1 MMQTKKYPIA
11 FDIGFHDIHALQ
23 LGKSRDRFMIQSMFH
38 QKLERDLTDIKQ
50 SSQDLI
56 ETLKIIKKQGQFK
69 GNRAVIHIPA
79 HKVFSFPIEFVLNK
93 DETMEEAI
101 IREVEQN
108 LPYPLEEAVID
119 YPSMTSSIPKKP
131 QKVIIVSV
139 HRSDVDEILAVFKK
153 AGFRP
158 DALDFRPISSIRLH
172 QYLAQVSD
180 DPSVICY
187 VGREESS
194 VQIFNSD
201 RILAM
206 NKFPWGL
213 DRVIEKLNVNLG
225 FKETTANAQDL
236 LKQHGIRLNTSGKTI
251 KAAQPPDDP
260 PADPHDVNIGPVVS
274 RIITPTIEELVFE
287 FHKILGYIRN
297 KEGIHKINDISFY
310 GAASMIT
317 GLDHYIQNRMNIPA
331 KTINILDHFDIKPD
345 LSAMVS
351 DDITPFAAALGLA
364 MREIS
369 WL

>member
-1 MMQTKKYPIA
+1 MMLTKKYPIA

-23 LGKSRDRFMIQSMFH
+23 LGKSRDRFSIQSMFH
-38 QKLERDLTDIKQ
+38 QKLEKDLTDIKQ
-50 SSQDLI
+50 SSPDLI
-56 ETLKIIKKQGQFK
+56 EALKIIKKQGRFK

-139 HRSDVDEILAVFKK
+139 HRSDVEEILMVFKK

-158 DALDFRPISSIRLH
+158 DALDFRPVSSIRLH

-194 VQIFNSD
+194 VQIFNND

-213 DRVIEKLNVNLG
+213 NRVIEKLNVNLG
-225 FKETTANAQDL
+225 FKETTDNARDL
-236 LKQHGIRLNTSGKTI
+236 LKQHGIRVNTSAKTI

-260 PADPHDVNIGPVVS
+260 YDSNIGPVVS

-351 DDITPFAAALGLA
+351 NDITPFAAALGLA

>member
-23 LGKSRDRFMIQSMFH
+23 LGKSRDRFSIQSMFH
-38 QKLERDLTDIKQ
+38 QKLEKDLTDIRQ
-50 SSQDLI
+50 SSPDLI
-56 ETLKIIKKQGQFK
+56 EALKIIKKQGRFK

-119 YPSMTSSIPKKP
+119 YPSMTRSSPKKP

-139 HRSDVDEILAVFKK
+139 HRSDVEEILMVFKK
-153 AGFRP
+153 AGFKP

-172 QYLAQVSD
+172 QYLARISD

-194 VQIFNSD
+194 VQIFNND

-213 DRVIEKLNVNLG
+213 ERVIEKLNVNLG
-225 FKETTANAQDL
+225 FKETTDNARDL
-236 LKQHGIRLNTSGKTI
+236 LKQHGIRLNTSAKTI
-251 KAAQPPDDP
+251 KSAQPPDDP
-260 PADPHDVNIGPVVS
+260 TDDPHDVNIGPIVS

-317 GLDHYIQNRMNIPA
+317 GLDHYIENRMNIPA
-331 KTINILDHFDIKPD
+331 KTINILDHIDIKPD
-345 LSAMVS
+345 LVAEGFN
-351 DDITPFAAALGLA
+351 DITPFAAALGLA

>member
-1 MMQTKKYPIA
+1 MMMTKKYPIA

-23 LGKSRDRFMIQSMFH
+23 LDKSRGKFRIQSMFH
-38 QKLERDLTDIKQ
+38 QKLEHELSDIKQ
-50 SSQDLI
+50 SSPDLLNA
-56 ETLKIIKKQGQFK
+56 LKIIKKQGQFK

-79 HKVFSFPIEFVLNK
+79 HKVFSFPIEFVLK
-93 DETMEEAI
+93 DDETMEDAI
-101 IREVEQN
+101 VREVDQN

-119 YPSMTSSIPKKP
+119 YPSITRSAKKKL

-139 HRSDVDEILAVFKK
+139 HRSDIEEILAVFKK
-153 AGFRP
+153 AGFRAE
-158 DALDFRPISSIRLH
+158 ALDFRPISSIRLH
-172 QYLAQVSD
+172 QYLSHISD

-187 VGREESS
+187 VGRKESS
-194 VQIFNSD
+194 VQIFNND

-206 NKFPWGL
+206 NKFSWGL
-213 DRVIEKLNVNLG
+213 RRIMDKLNANLG
-225 FKETTANAQDL
+225 FEPATSNALDL
-236 LKQHGIRLNTSGKTI
+236 LAQHGIKLSVSEKSSITDQTEVDTS
-251 KAAQPPDDP
+251 DS
-260 PADPHDVNIGPVVS
+260 NIGPVVS

-310 GAASMIT
+310 GAASMIC

-331 KTINILDHFDIKPD
+331 KTIDILDHIDIKPD

-351 DDITPFAAALGLA
+351 NDITPFAAALGLA
-364 MREIS
+364 MREIP

>member
-1 MMQTKKYPIA
+1 MIQTKKFPIA

-23 LGKSRDRFMIQSMFH
+23 LDKSRGRFRIQSMFH
-38 QKLERDLTDIKQ
+38 QKLDNELTDINQ
-50 SSQDLI
+50 SHSDILNA
-56 ETLKIIKKQGQFK
+56 LKIIKKQGGFK

-79 HKVFSFPIEFVLNK
+79 HKVFSFPIEFVLK
-93 DETMEEAI
+93 EDETMEDAI
-101 IREVEQN
+101 VREVDQN

-119 YPSMTSSIPKKP
+119 YPSMTRSGKKKL

-139 HRSDVDEILAVFKK
+139 HRKDIEEILAVFKK
-153 AGFRP
+153 AGFRA

-172 QYLAQVSD
+172 KYLSQISD

-187 VGREESS
+187 VGRGESS
-194 VQIFNSD
+194 VQIFNND

-213 DRVIEKLNVNLG
+213 KRLIDKLNTNLG
-225 FKETTANAQDL
+225 FETDASNALEL
-236 LKQHGIRLNTSGKTI
+236 LDQHGIKLSGPEKSTI
-251 KAAQPPDDP
+251 TVLPAIDESDDKI
-260 PADPHDVNIGPVVS
+260 APVVS
-274 RIITPTIEELVFE
+274 RIITPTVEELVFE

-310 GAASMIT
+310 GAASMIS
-317 GLDHYIQNRMNIPA
+317 GLDSYIENRMNIPS
-331 KTINILDHFDIKPD
+331 KTINILDHID
-345 LSAMVS
+345 LKSNLPAMDS
-351 DDITPFAAALGLA
+351 NDITPFAAALGLA